1 MLKWSYNDDSGHW
14 PESHLMLPPIIM
26 MMTIM
31 QWPLQESKLLLHLQQ
46 AFHLPIG
53 DSHLIEIQGN
63 SFLLKTSFSSI
74 RTPPSLNTAINS
86 STCEVERLG
95 LVFSPGNLWCQIQD
109 VLYRNAAFSFL
120 ASHSETLDALPEK
133 KSHPLFHHFDLLPG
147 FLRLLVFHCRKRRH
161 YDSSFNSEID
171 NRFLNIT

>member
-1 MLKWSYNDDSGHW
+1 ML
-14 PESHLMLPPIIM
+14 LPMMM

-63 SFLLKTSFSSI
+63 SFLLKTSFSSN

-86 STCEVERLG
+86 STWWSG
-95 LVFSPGNLWCQIQD
+95 KTWFGNLWCQIQD